1 MYLKNGRG
9 YDPRPQRINQTDKFC
24 FFMMSLAPDELNN
37 TVAAFE
43 AKVFALGLNELK
55 LEELILLL
63 PLPYDSTSH
72 FKTSNTWVILLFSI
86 YLLKEEL

>member
-9 YDPRPQRINQTDKFC
+9 YDPRPQRINQIDKFC
-24 FFMMSLAPDELNN
+24 FFRVSLAPDELNN

-55 LEELILLL
+55 LELIFLLS
-63 PLPYDSTSH
+63 LPYYSTGH
-72 FKTSNTWVILLFSI
+72 FQTNNTRVILLFSI
-86 YLLKEEL
+86 YLLKEEP

>member
-1 MYLKNGRG
+1 MYLKNGKG

-24 FFMMSLAPDELNN
+24 FFRMSLAPDELNSN
-37 TVAAFE
+37 VAAFE

-63 PLPYDSTSH
+63 SLPYYSTGH
-72 FKTSNTWVILLFSI
+72 FKTNNIWVILLFSI